1 MTHLRHGRVRGLTLV
16 ELLVGLALGLFVVAA
31 AATLLAAQGRE
42 QRSQAAETRLMQDLR
57 TATDVIVRD
66 LRRAGHWGAAGSGVW
81 ATGASGVAANPY
93 AALAPEAAAS
103 AGASYRYSR
112 DAVEN
117 GVVDANEAFG
127 LRLRNG
133 AIELALGAGQWQ
145 SLTDTGTLTVTAFD
159 VVPTV
164 HEVDLQ
170 AHCALAC
177 PAGSTSCPPRQQVR
191 RLAVT
196 ITARSSI
203 ETSVVR
209 SLRGEVRVRND
220 TVLGACAG

>member
-1 MTHLRHGRVRGLTLV
+1 MTPRRHSHARGFTLV
-16 ELLVGLALGLFVVAA
+16 ELLVGLALGLFIVAA

-66 LRRAGHWGAAGSGVW
+66 LRRAGHWGAAASGIW
-81 ATGASGVAANPY
+81 ATGASGVVANPY
-93 AALAPEAAAS
+93 AALAPESAAS

-117 GVVDANEAFG
+117 GVLDANETFG

-145 SLTDTGTLTVTAFD
+145 SLTDTGTLTVTAFE

-164 HEVDLQ
+164 REVDLQ
-170 AHCALAC
+170 AHCAPPC
-177 PAGSTSCPPRQQVR
+177 PPASTSCPPRQQVR
-191 RLAVT
+191 SLVVA

-220 TVLGACAG
+220 AVLGACSA